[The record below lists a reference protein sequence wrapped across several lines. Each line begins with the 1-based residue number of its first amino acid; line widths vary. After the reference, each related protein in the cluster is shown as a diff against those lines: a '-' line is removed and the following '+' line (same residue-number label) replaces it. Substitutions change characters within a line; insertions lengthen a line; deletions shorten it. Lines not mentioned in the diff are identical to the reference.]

1 MTKKRT
7 IGKNF
12 GNDLIKQLYK
22 VKGVIS
28 VTIVGSFVNNYNLDK
43 VGDLDVVI
51 ICKKITNKIVKNSKE
66 KIKKIKFKYALIK
79 RSLKINETFGPIKY
93 DAKKF
98 LTVHM
103 MIYDVKGHIE
113 HAINSPFTCFD
124 WQRSDWLKGKKLK
137 EIFPVEN
144 IYLRD
149 FFESRRN
156 SNEYLRD
163 LKNNNISIRKY
174 QMYKNKIYLRKKN
187 YKIDKKNRGEFVY
200 HIINNLINNYNKLYI
215 NKNLKVS
222 SKNFYK
228 LFLKINK
235 KNKYLWNEFKKL
247 KKQKANLNVSYSDK
261 SILLAEKFLKNFN
274 IFLENERKKCKSLT
288 FLRHAK
294 TTVDDTIFL
303 GQGRNPEILKSNLK
317 LKTNKK
323 YDVIYSSP
331 LRRAISTAK
340 LFGKRNIVINSYLN
354 EINYGKAEGMNLK
367 QYSKKFPEK
376 VKMWKNHID
385 TKFPQ
390 GENIKD
396 VKLRMLRFLRTLIIK
411 NNFSKALV
419 VTHNVF
425 LRCLIGY
432 FLKIKTRNYFKINI
446 DHLQKFNFILKEK
459 KIYPDFKRK
468 DLKKTLFKLY
478 D

>member
-51 ICKKITNKIVKNSKE
+51 ICKKITNKIIKNSKE
-66 KIKKIKFKYALIK
+66 KIKKIKFKYPLIK
-79 RSLKINETFGPIKY
+79 RSLKINDTFGPVKY

-124 WQRSDWLKGKKLK
+124 WQRSDWFKGKKLK

-174 QMYKNKIYLRKKN
+174 HIYKNKIYLKKKN
-187 YKIDKKNRGEFVY
+187 NKIDKKNRGEFVY
-200 HIINNLINNYNKLYI
+200 HIINN
-215 NKNLKVS
+215 
-222 SKNFYK
+222 
-228 LFLKINK
+228 
-235 KNKYLWNEFKKL
+235 
-247 KKQKANLNVSYSDK
+247 
-261 SILLAEKFLKNFN
+261 
-274 IFLENERKKCKSLT
+274 
-288 FLRHAK
+288 
-294 TTVDDTIFL
+294 
-303 GQGRNPEILKSNLK
+303 
-317 LKTNKK
+317 
-323 YDVIYSSP
+323 
-331 LRRAISTAK
+331 
-340 LFGKRNIVINSYLN
+340 
-354 EINYGKAEGMNLK
+354 
-367 QYSKKFPEK
+367 
-376 VKMWKNHID
+376 
-385 TKFPQ
+385 
-390 GENIKD
+390 
-396 VKLRMLRFLRTLIIK
+396 
-411 NNFSKALV
+411 
-419 VTHNVF
+419 
-425 LRCLIGY
+425 
-432 FLKIKTRNYFKINI
+432 
-446 DHLQKFNFILKEK
+446 
-459 KIYPDFKRK
+459 
-468 DLKKTLFKLY
+468 
-478 D
+478 